1 MATHVCT
8 QEKEISAI
16 RTQIAL
22 LNQNKIEYMEK
33 LDKLENKVDNWFE
46 KVFDR
51 IDWLVKSLDYKY
63 YTKDEAKSDNLLQ
76 SEREKAI
83 KEKIDNHQSIIQ
95 RITRA
100 IVLWVLATVWTAI
113 ITVLKNFN
121 S

>member
-1 MATHVCT
+1 MHECN
-8 QEKEISAI
+8 QIESISDI
-16 RTQIAL
+16 KTNIAL
-22 LNQNKIEYMEK
+22 LNQNKTDYMQK
-33 LDKLENKVDNWFE
+33 LDKLENKVDNWF
-46 KVFDR
+46 KSINDK
-51 IDWLVKSLDYKY
+51 IDWLTTSLDKKY